1 MMMSCMLRPAS
12 QDAKE
17 KLGID
22 ASLIFC
28 FLRHLGVEKA
38 WDTLK
43 QVAVVPNLGQ
53 TLAAVRPYTCHHIRL
68 PTVLQQFLGRKVKF
82 KLRTGMA

>member
-1 MMMSCMLRPAS
+1 MLQLRL

-38 WDTLK
+38 WETLK
-43 QVAVVPNLGQ
+43 QVA
-53 TLAAVRPYTCHHIRL
+53 AVL
-68 PTVLQQFLGRKVKF
+68 NFV
-82 KLRTGMA
+82 